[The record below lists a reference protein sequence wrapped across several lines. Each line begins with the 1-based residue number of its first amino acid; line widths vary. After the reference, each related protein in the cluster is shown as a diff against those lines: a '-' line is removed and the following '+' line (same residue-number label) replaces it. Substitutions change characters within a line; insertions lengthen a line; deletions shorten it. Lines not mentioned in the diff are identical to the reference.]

1 MIKLNSLNSRLLL
14 AFAGLS
20 IIICLFFIRLTAL
33 LIDTVENNVYQ
44 SLLANEVSKLKSQL
58 PIKSSAINSPFDY
71 IAIFTSGS
79 AIPQSMAANFQSSS
93 SGEFHIKNESG
104 KGGTRHFIYDS
115 FSDNQ
120 GRPIYITLDISKL
133 YANKHL
139 SGYKSLFL
147 YSISASVV
155 VLCLLSSWYLA
166 KWLSSPI
173 RQLTRDIAN
182 RHSEP
187 TQTIFGM
194 EREDE
199 IGQLANAL
207 DASYAQIQALLERE
221 QNFTRDVSHE
231 LRTPITLIKNTLAM
245 HPNKDLEHDATK
257 VISQASNELEQ
268 TVEVLLALARQE
280 NLCFEELVL
289 LPIIEKTV
297 LNIYNSYP
305 DSSFDV
311 SIQVDNKLRAIGNPY
326 LISLLC
332 QNLVNN
338 GFYHSNSAGMKISSE
353 YTLLVFENTI
363 QGNVQRPYYQ
373 GLGHGQYLVNRI
385 AEEMNWQIDISQ
397 QAGVYRV
404 IVNTKPS

>member
-1 MIKLNSLNSRLLL
+1 MIKLNSLNGRLLL

-20 IIICLFFIRLTAL
+20 IIICLFFIRLSAL
-33 LIDTVENNVYQ
+33 LIETAENNVYQ
-44 SLLANEVSKLKSQL
+44 SLLANEVNTIQDQL
-58 PIKSSAINSPFDY
+58 PLINRNHSPLDY
-71 IAIFTSGS
+71 IGVYTSES
-79 AIPQSMAANFQSSS
+79 TIPASIAANVEGSL
-93 SGEFHIKNESG
+93 SGEFHLKKENDKSG
-104 KGGTRHFIYDS
+104 SRHFIYDS
-115 FSDNQ
+115 VIDNQ
-120 GRPIYITLDISKL
+120 GRPIYITLDVSRL
-133 YANKHL
+133 NANQHL
-139 SGYKSLFL
+139 SGFKSLFL
-147 YSISASVV
+147 YSISASAML
-155 VLCLLSSWYLA
+155 LCLLSSWYLA

-173 RQLTRDIAN
+173 RQLTKDISN
-182 RHSEP
+182 KHKEP
-187 TQTIFGM
+187 EQTIYGID
-194 EREDE
+194 RDDE
-199 IGQLANAL
+199 IGQLASAL

-245 HPNKDLEHDATK
+245 NPNKALGLEATK
-257 VISQASNELEQ
+257 VVSQASNELEQ

-289 LPIIEKTV
+289 VPIIEKTV

-311 SIQVDNKLRAIGNPY
+311 SIKVDNKLRAKGNPY

-338 GFYHSNSAGMKISSE
+338 GFYHSNSAGMKISSDGA
-353 YTLLVFENTI
+353 LLIFENKI
-363 QGNVQRPYYQ
+363 KGEVQRPYYQ

-385 AEEMNWQIDISQ
+385 AEEMNWQIDINQ

-404 IVNTKPS
+404 SVNTQAS

>member
-1 MIKLNSLNSRLLL
+1 MIRLNSLNGRLLM

-20 IIICLFFIRLTAL
+20 IIICLFFIRLSAL
-33 LIDTVENNVYQ
+33 LIDTAENNVYQ
-44 SLLANEVSKLKSQL
+44 SILANEVNTLKTL
-58 PIKSSAINSPFDY
+58 ASSESSGLRTQSDY
-71 IAIFTSGS
+71 IRIYPNKSALPQNITSQ
-79 AIPQSMAANFQSSS
+79 IESS
-93 SGEFHIKNESG
+93 SGEFSVENKSAHDSVQY
-104 KGGTRHFIYDS
+104 FMYDT
-115 FSDNQ
+115 FTDNKDQ
-120 GRPIYITLDISKL
+120 TTYVTLDISKL
-133 YANKHL
+133 NANKHL
-139 SGYKSLFL
+139 SGFKSLFL
-147 YSISASVV
+147 YSISASVI

-173 RQLTRDIAN
+173 RQLTQDIATRN
-182 RHSEP
+182 SQAS
-187 TQTIFGM
+187 QTLYGI
-194 EREDE
+194 ERKDE
-199 IGQLANAL
+199 IGQLASAL
-207 DASYAQIQALLERE
+207 EASYAQIQALLERE

-245 HPNKDLEHDATK
+245 HQNSELEHEATA

-280 NLCFEELVL
+280 NLNFEELVV

-311 SIQVDNKLRAIGNPY
+311 SIKVDSRLRVIGNKY

-338 GFYHSNSAGMKISSE
+338 GFYHSNSAGMEISSDGA
-353 YTLLVFENTI
+353 LLMFENRI
-363 QGNVQRPYYQ
+363 KGDVQRPYYQ

-385 AEEMNWQIDISQ
+385 AEEMNWKIDINQ
-397 QAGVYRV
+397 QGGVYKV
-404 IVNTKPS
+404 SVNTQAS

>member
-20 IIICLFFIRLTAL
+20 IIICLFFIRLSAL
-33 LIDTVENNVYQ
+33 LIETAENNVYQ
-44 SLLANEVSKLKSQL
+44 SLLANEVSK
-58 PIKSSAINSPFDY
+58 IKNQMPLHSHKNSPLDY
-71 IAIFTSGS
+71 IAIYTSES
-79 AIPQSMAANFQSSS
+79 TIPPSIAANVQRSS
-93 SGEFHIKNESG
+93 SGEFHLNKENNEAS
-104 KGGTRHFIYDS
+104 TRYFIYDS
-115 FSDNQ
+115 IIDTQ
-120 GRPIYITLDISKL
+120 GRPIYIIFDISKL
-133 YANKHL
+133 NANKHL
-139 SGYKSLFL
+139 SGFKSLFL

-173 RQLTRDIAN
+173 RLLTKDIAN
-182 RHSEP
+182 RHSQP
-187 TQTIFGM
+187 TQTLYGID
-194 EREDE
+194 REDE
-199 IGQLANAL
+199 IGQLASAL

-245 HPNKDLEHDATK
+245 HPSKELGNEATK
-257 VISQASNELEQ
+257 VVSQASNELEQ

-311 SIQVDNKLRAIGNPY
+311 SIKVDTKLRATGNPY

-338 GFYHSNSAGMKISSE
+338 GFYHSNSAGMKISSDGA
-353 YTLLVFENTI
+353 LLIFENNI
-363 QGNVQRPYYQ
+363 KGEVQRPYYQ

-397 QAGVYRV
+397 KTGVYRV
-404 IVNTKPS
+404 IVDTQQS